1 MQKEKKLYINIHGH
15 RQANNIEEWVM
26 MNLFA
31 SEYPP
36 EDIENGYY
44 SVGFHPYNVGKADEE
59 ETLNKVRLATENQH
73 VLAIGEI
80 GLDKSIDPPMKD
92 QYRIFEKQVEIAEFT
107 DMPVVLHVV
116 RAFNEM
122 IEFARAHKPSVP
134 MIIHGYNGG
143 RQMAEDLVNAGF
155 LVSFG
160 EAIAGEH
167 SKIVES
173 LLSVPL
179 DRMFLET
186 DEGDLDIREIYHI
199 AAGVKGVTLDE
210 LRLQVVE
217 NARAHLPRFSGVN

>member
-1 MQKEKKLYINIHGH
+1 MIKEKKLYINIHGH

-44 SVGFHPYNVGKADEE
+44 SVGFHPYNVGKVDEQ
-59 ETLNKVRLATENQH
+59 ETLNKVRLATENPH

-80 GLDKSIDPPMKD
+80 GLDKSIGAPLKD
-92 QYRIFEKQVEIAEFT
+92 QRRIFEKQVEIAEVT

-116 RAFNEM
+116 EAFNEM
-122 IEFARAHKPSVP
+122 IEFMKAHNPSVP

-143 RQMAEDLVNAGF
+143 RQIAEDLIRAGY

-160 EAIAGEH
+160 EALAGEH
-167 SKIVES
+167 SRIVES

-186 DEGDLDIREIYHI
+186 DEGDLDIREIYQI
-199 AAGVKGVTLDE
+199 AAGVKAVSLDE
-210 LRLQVVE
+210 LRLQIVE
-217 NARAHLPRFSGVN
+217 NAKAHLPRFADLL